1 MYIIQV
7 TFDQEEGRD
16 IFADVQADPGFTKHS
31 HYVETSLEATK
42 ALATII
48 AEGFKALNQEGTI
61 NIYNRTLTDEASRII
76 YHVEVF
82 NGKIEVTE

>member
-16 IFADVQADPGFTKHS
+16 IFADVQADPS
-31 HYVETSLEATK
+31 LRNYVESSEEAAK
-42 ALATII
+42 ALVALIG
-48 AEGFKALNQEGTI
+48 EGMRAIGQEGTI
-61 NIYNRTLTDEASRII
+61 NIYNRTLPGEASRVI